1 MGLIRGFLFSLFVL
15 VPLAHAGPPPKQGQK
30 QVPVIVAEV
39 RSDRFV
45 DRVEALGT
53 LKANES
59 VSVTANV
66 TETVSAIHFDDGQ
79 RVEAGQVLVEMTSAE
94 EHALLEEGSVRV
106 AEADRQYER
115 IKSLVSQ
122 GSASESLLDE
132 RKRDLDTARAL
143 LVAIESRLADRLIK
157 APFAGVL
164 GLRNISPGT
173 LVEPGDLITTL
184 DDDSVMKLDFSVPSV
199 FLTDLEE
206 GLGIEANAR
215 AYGDRSFEGEIHSI
229 DSRVDPVTRSIQV
242 RALIPNP
249 DRTLRPGVLMQ
260 VELLRNPRDAMRVP
274 ESALLHQGHDHFLIL
289 VGDGDIAE
297 RRQVHIGARR
307 PGDVEVLDGL
317 VAGDRVITHGNDK
330 VRPDQKVTIQAVDD
344 GSQSLREMLES
355 SQ

>member
-1 MGLIRGFLFSLFVL
+1 M
-15 VPLAHAGPPPKQGQK
+15 
-30 QVPVIVAEV
+30 IVAEV
-39 RSDRFV
+39 RADRFV

-106 AEADRQYER
+106 AEFDRQYER
-115 IKSLVSQ
+115 IKSLVAQ
-122 GSASESLLDE
+122 RSASESLLDE

-184 DDDSVMKLDFSVPSV
+184 DDDTVMKLDFAVPSV
-199 FLTDLEE
+199 FLTDLEP
-206 GLGIEANAR
+206 GLGIEAKAR
-215 AYGDRSFEGEIHSI
+215 AYGGRSFEGEIHSI

-242 RALIPNP
+242 RALLPNP

-260 VELLRNPRDAMRVP
+260 VELLRNPREALVVP
-274 ESALLHQGHDHFLIL
+274 ESALVHQGQDHFVIL
-289 VGDGDIAE
+289 VGDGNVAE
-297 RRQVHIGARR
+297 RRQVRTGARR
-307 PGDVEVLDGL
+307 PGEVEVVDGL
-317 VAGDRVITHGNDK
+317 TAGDRVITHGSEK
-330 VRPDQKVTIQAVDD
+330 VRPGQEVAIQAVDD
-344 GSQSLREMLES
+344 GSRGLLEMLETG
-355 SQ
+355 Q